1 MAILCRDYGV
11 DGIFISVMICKRGKF
26 LNEKVRRTNFLLKLI
41 CEEHGYFFIDNSNI
55 EIRGLWKNGLHLL
68 ESEKTKLVE
77 NFEYIFK

>member
-41 CEEHGYFFIDNSNI
+41 CEEHGYFLTIVI
-55 EIRGLWKNGLHLL
+55 LKL
-68 ESEKTKLVE
+68 EAYGKMV
-77 NFEYIFK
+77 YIY